1 MKLKNKINLYTS
13 VLFIALI
20 LIVNAAIYYIFS
32 SMILD
37 SEADRVAAEAQQALA
52 GINQAGTSIP
62 PDDLLRAYAPLR
74 GILQIV
80 NADGSRGAAAAP
92 PELKKLRDLPVA
104 YYRQEE
110 RNIVTYQGIPHV
122 FVSLPIVWHGGEVAN
137 LQVTESLKPTADMLN
152 ILRVVLILVS
162 GLAILPVLI
171 SSKLLSNFITRP
183 ISSMI
188 ATMRDIQRSGQFKRI
203 PLPKKSKDE
212 LYQMGDT
219 FNHMMDLLEVN
230 YEKQGQFI
238 SNASHE
244 LKTPLTIIESYASLL
259 KRRGREQPELFDE
272 SVEAIH
278 SEAIRM
284 KDLTQQLLLLAKHD
298 EMWKV
303 TMEPIDLGYMV
314 EDWVRAFEKAY
325 HRDITLQREADVII
339 ETDVQKCK
347 QLFYIVMDNA
357 RKYSEEAIGVCIKKE
372 GRTAVVE
379 VSDRGIGIPAESLD
393 KIFDRFYRVD
403 KARTRAKG
411 GFGLGLAL
419 AKEIADALEADIRIE
434 SIEGHGT
441 KVRITFKEAP
451 SRSLP
456 GAESRPF

>member
-1 MKLKNKINLYTS
+1 MKLRNKINLYTA
-13 VLFIALI
+13 VLFIVLI

-32 SMILD
+32 NMILD
-37 SEADRVAAEAQQALA
+37 SEANRVAGEAQQALT
-52 GINQAGTSIP
+52 GINQTGNLIP
-62 PDDLLRAYAPLR
+62 ADDLLRAYVPLR

-80 NADGSRGAAAAP
+80 NADGSRGAAVAP
-92 PELKKLRDLPVA
+92 PELKELREFPVA

-110 RNIVTYQGIPHV
+110 RSIVDVQGIPHV
-122 FVSLPIVWHGGEVAN
+122 FVSLPIVWQGGEVAN
-137 LQVTESLKPTADMLN
+137 LQVMESLKSTADMLH

-162 GLAILPVLI
+162 GVAFLPVLI

-188 ATMRDIQRSGQFKRI
+188 ATMRDIQQSGRFKRI

-212 LYQMGDT
+212 LYQMGIT
-219 FNHMMDLLEVN
+219 FNRMMDLLEVN

-259 KRRGREQPELFDE
+259 KRRGKEQPELFDE

-298 EMWKV
+298 EMWTV
-303 TMEPIDLGYMV
+303 TVESIDLGQMI
-314 EDWVRAFEKAY
+314 EEWIRAFQKAY
-325 HRDITLQREADVII
+325 QRDISLQRESDII
-339 ETDVQKCK
+339 VETDVQKCK

-357 RKYSEEAIGVCIKKE
+357 RKYSEGSIGISVTKAGTK
-372 GRTAVVE
+372 AVVE
-379 VSDRGIGIPAESLD
+379 VSDSGIGIPADSLD

-403 KARTRAKG
+403 KARTRATG
-411 GFGLGLAL
+411 GFGLGLSL
-419 AKEIADALEADIRIE
+419 AKEIVEVLEADIHIE
-434 SIEGHGT
+434 SMEGRGT
-441 KVRITFKEAP
+441 KVQISFKQAQ
-451 SRSLP
+451 
-456 GAESRPF
+456 